1 MNFYLSSIQMS
12 GIQMVNWIPDHTA
25 LRQLL
30 TIQIPDQYGI
40 KIPTVFTFSIVVR
53 FQVTIAAK
61 NWNDFVTVFSPL
73 IEGLVFEMRSGSIVD
88 SSYKPALMAL
98 ADLCDIRDT
107 STNNRPMCKLL
118 IEMVNI
124 FTNNSSKHAF
134 R

>member
-1 MNFYLSSIQMS
+1 MS
-12 GIQMVNWIPDHTA
+12 GIQKVTWIPDNSA
-25 LRQLL
+25 IIQLL
-30 TIQIPDQYGI
+30 TTQSLDLSGI
-40 KIPTVFTFSIVVR
+40 KIPNVFTFFIVVR

-107 STNNRPMCKLL
+107 TTNNRPMCKLL

-124 FTNNSSKHAF
+124 FTNNSPKHAF
-134 R
+134 KQNFL